1 MSLRSILYRRSILYS
16 SQKDTNGV
24 IFPTKKKLCYL
35 NKYIRLWFLIHPIRL
50 FYTKRL
56 QETFPSIIFF
66 FHAFT
71 SNAIFLFNFR
81 KKIFYRMSFFFFFFL
96 HGAIIYTSFY
106 GFVKKRNDKHSPELF
121 PFTSPR
127 SVYKYTLH

>member
-1 MSLRSILYRRSILYS
+1 MVSLRSILYRRSILYS

-66 FHAFT
+66 FMRLRRT
-71 SNAIFLFNFR
+71 LFFFSISVR
-81 KKIFYRMSFFFFFFL
+81 KFSTGWVFFFFFARRDYLYLVLWVCEKKEWQTF
-96 HGAIIYTSFY
+96 ARTISFY
-106 GFVKKRNDKHSPELF
+106 VSEECI
-121 PFTSPR
+121 
-127 SVYKYTLH
+127 